1 MRRRRSHEA
10 MSFGSSKHRVD
21 ISRGKRRK
29 KRRRQGRSRAHH
41 IPNICPEKVSGID
54 VHEGDW
60 ENVGSIKKWNYVLDK
75 NAESLKETVESID
88 DENKVVTF
96 NVVEGEIMQC
106 YKSFKSIL
114 QVIEKGEGALVK
126 WTIEYEKVNENAP
139 TPDKYLDFGVGVTK
153 DIDAHLVKA

>member
-1 MRRRRSHEA
+1 MSLVGKLEA
-10 MSFGSSKHRVD
+10 EVEIQSSADKFYH
-21 ISRGKRRK
+21 IF
-29 KRRRQGRSRAHH
+29 RSRAHH